1 MNHPTDENIERV
13 IRVHG
18 DRLLRMCA
26 VMLGNAD
33 DAEDAVQET
42 VIRYF
47 QKAPQFENEEHEK
60 AWLLRV
66 ASNRCRDMLRFRRR
80 HPQTDIDSLY
90 DLAAEQPACDIL
102 DALMTLPEKFRL
114 VMLLYYVEE
123 YRVGEIARIIRKTPS
138 AVKMRLHKGRK
149 LLGEIYRKEYL

>member
-123 YRVGEIARIIRKTPS
+123 YRGGEIARIIRKTPS

>member
-1 MNHPTDENIERV
+1 MI
-13 IRVHG
+13 
-18 DRLLRMCA
+18 
-26 VMLGNAD
+26 
-33 DAEDAVQET
+33 Q
-42 VIRYF
+42 YF

-90 DLAAEQPACDIL
+90 NLAVEQPESDIL
-102 DALMTLPEKFRL
+102 DALMTLPEKYRL

-123 YRVGEIARIIRKTPS
+123 YGVGEIARIIRKTPS

-149 LLGEIYRKEYL
+149 LLGEIYRKEYM

>member
-1 MNHPTDENIERV
+1 MNHPTDENIER
-13 IRVHG
+13 IIQVHG
-18 DRLLRMCA
+18 DRLFRMCA

-66 ASNRCRDMLRFRRR
+66 ASNWCRDMLRFRTR
-80 HPQTDIDSLY
+80 HPQKDIDSLY
-90 DLAAEQPACDIL
+90 DLAAEKPGSDIL

-123 YRVGEIARIIRKTPS
+123 YRIGEIAQIIRKTPS

>member
-13 IRVHG
+13 IRIHG
-18 DRLLRMCA
+18 DRLFRMCA

-66 ASNRCRDMLRFRRR
+66 ASNRCRDMLRFRSR

-123 YRVGEIARIIRKTPS
+123 YGVGEIAQIIRKTPS

>member
-1 MNHPTDENIERV
+1 MNHPTDENIER
-13 IRVHG
+13 IMRVHG
-18 DRLLRMCA
+18 DRLFRMCA

-42 VIRYF
+42 IIRYF

-66 ASNRCRDMLRFRRR
+66 ASNRCRDMLRFRSR
-80 HPQTDIDSLY
+80 HPQTDLDSLY
-90 DLAAEQPACDIL
+90 DLAAEQPGSDIL
-102 DALMTLPEKFRL
+102 EALMTLPEKFRL

-123 YRVGEIARIIRKTPS
+123 YRIEQIAGIIGKTSS

-149 LLGEIYRKEYL
+149 LLEEVYRKEYL

>member
-1 MNHPTDENIERV
+1 MNHPTEENIER
-13 IRVHG
+13 IIDCYG
-18 DRLLRMCA
+18 GLLLRMCA

-47 QKAPQFENEEHEK
+47 QKAPIFESASHEK
-60 AWLLRV
+60 AWLLKV
-66 ASNRCRDMLRFRRR
+66 AANQCRDMLRVRGR
-80 HPQTDIDSLY
+80 HPKIDIESIQ
-90 DLAAEQPACDIL
+90 DLTAEVSDNGIL
-102 DALMTLPEKFRL
+102 EALMTLPEAFRL

-123 YRVGEIARIIRKTPS
+123 YRVGEIAQIIRKTPS

-149 LLGEIYRKEYL
+149 LLEEVYRKEYM